1 MQAEASELQADDEA
15 IICASCCIF
24 DSIMRRRES
33 SMDQQLL
40 AELPALL
47 MRAISS
53 CAHEPR
59 LMLEAL
65 HCLDSLR
72 GVSDSAKQQVLHSL
86 TPANTEA
93 FLDGIL
99 SLLEDEERLDPNFI
113 EGVSDTQGSL
123 LTHFLCKQRLA
134 LLFEETRLLFQL
146 MSRTCQMC
154 KVACEHIPRQSKFC
168 TADYTVI

>member
-1 MQAEASELQADDEA
+1 MMKPSFVQVVACSR
-15 IICASCCIF
+15 ASCTC
-24 DSIMRRRES
+24 
-33 SMDQQLL
+33 
-40 AELPALL
+40 
-47 MRAISS
+47 RANFATHS
-53 CAHEPR
+53 
-59 LMLEAL
+59 
-65 HCLDSLR
+65 
-72 GVSDSAKQQVLHSL
+72 SAKQQVLHSL